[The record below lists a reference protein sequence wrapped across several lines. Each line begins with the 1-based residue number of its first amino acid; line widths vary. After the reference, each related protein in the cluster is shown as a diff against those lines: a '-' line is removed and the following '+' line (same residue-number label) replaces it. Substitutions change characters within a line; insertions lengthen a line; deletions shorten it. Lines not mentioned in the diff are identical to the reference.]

1 MTADGAGQSGAGQ
14 SDAVEAALR
23 ALRHRD
29 LSARELD
36 AKLSARGFGE
46 PEREDALERVTRTG
60 LLDDSR
66 FAAGRARSL
75 ASRGMSDAG
84 IRRALG
90 AAGVANDLVE
100 GALSELEPELE
111 RARAIVARRGVSPK
125 TARYLRGKGFSED
138 VVAGVVAAGGD
149 HELG

>member
-1 MTADGAGQSGAGQ
+1 MTPARQVRAGQ

-36 AKLSARGFGE
+36 AKLRARGFDE
-46 PEREDALERVTRTG
+46 PAREDALERVARTG

-75 ASRGMSDAG
+75 AARGTGDAG
-84 IRRALG
+84 IRQALG

-100 GALSELEPELE
+100 DALSELEPEPE
-111 RARAIVARRGVSPK
+111 RARAIVARRGASQK
-125 TARYLRGKGFSED
+125 TARYLRGKGFSDD
-138 VVAGVVAAGGD
+138 VVAGVVAAAAGD
-149 HELG
+149 ELG